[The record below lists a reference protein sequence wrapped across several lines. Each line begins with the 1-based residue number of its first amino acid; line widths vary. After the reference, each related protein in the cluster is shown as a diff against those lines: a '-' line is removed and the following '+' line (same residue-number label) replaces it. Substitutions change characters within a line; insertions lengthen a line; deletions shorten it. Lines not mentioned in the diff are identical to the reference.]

1 MFMGL
6 HVTGTGNP
14 RGVLLCPCCNVPHR
28 AKPRHVHKVEI
39 VLIRSGHNGNRMV
52 ARAKVLNLS
61 GRACTPGGKYQAMKK
76 TKKTHKGHT
85 RQR

>member
-1 MFMGL
+1 
-6 HVTGTGNP
+6 
-14 RGVLLCPCCNVPHR
+14 
-28 AKPRHVHKVEI
+28 

-52 ARAKVLNLS
+52 ARPKVLNLS

-76 TKKTHKGHT
+76 KKKKNKVHT